1 MKKETQLKTVM
12 WIFII
17 SGIASLITGFIMNQ
31 WMTGLGGL
39 ALLCGAAGAY
49 TNIRI
54 MRIEEKIG
62 RKGER

>member
-1 MKKETQLKTVM
+1 MKKEAQLKTVM
-12 WIFII
+12 WIFVI
-17 SGIASLITGFIMNQ
+17 SGVASLTTSFIMNQ

-39 ALLCGAAGAY
+39 ALLCGAAETY